1 MGWFN
6 GVGQDIVR
14 RIVQATQVIP
24 GARRRGAIEVPPAQ
38 RSGPPQSH
46 AAPHEREMHE
56 QHHVHPSDDEA
67 RRQEKG

>member
-1 MGWFN
+1 MVWFSW
-6 GVGQDIVR
+6 VGQDIVR

-24 GARRRGAIEVPPAQ
+24 SGRRRSTVNVEPPH
-38 RSGPPQSH
+38 RSGPPQRPVSPPE
-46 AAPHEREMHE
+46 PHMHE